1 MASQTFFPS
10 VFGRAFRSRDPF
22 AEVQRFH
29 REVDR
34 TLSNRHT
41 AATRYPALDIYSDD
55 EQTVVVAALPGLE
68 AGDID
73 ISVEKNKVTL
83 QGRGRKEL
91 EQGVQYHR
99 RERFGGEFARSFT
112 LPFEVDGDQVEARF
126 SDGLLEV
133 KLPRAA
139 QHKPRKI
146 EIKSK

>member
-1 MASQTFFPS
+1 MATQIFFPS

-22 AEVQRFH
+22 AELQRFH

-34 TLSNRHT
+34 TLDHRRA
-41 AATRYPALDIYSDD
+41 AATRYPALDIYSND
-55 EQTVVVAALPGLE
+55 EQTVVAAALPGFE

-73 ISVEKNKVTL
+73 ISVEKDKVTL
-83 QGRGRKEL
+83 QGKGRKEL

-99 RERFGGEFARSFT
+99 RERFGGEFTRSFT
-112 LPFEVDGDQVEARF
+112 LPFEVDEDQVEASF
-126 SDGLLEV
+126 SDGVLEV

-146 EIKSK
+146 EVKNA